1 MRFSK
6 KKNKVLFRTPHINQ
20 IFLWREKSNEIIP
33 LLISLGIPGS
43 SGILKASLL
52 TCSIISFKCVC
63 PLNDHASLS
72 KQKKWICHLLP
83 TLVSLQPRAD
93 NPLGTKNSHLT
104 LPPGFVT
111 RAFGW
116 VRPQGT
122 KKTKIE
128 SKKKKKLAL
137 KERRSPNNYKLTL
150 VPTVYCWSTQIGIP
164 LSPEPSP
171 FPWGSGSWGKPSPR
185 QYLYGDGEGSGNY
198 ECPREIPTPCEGS
211 SAKNRK
217 SWRPLSWHWGRTI
230 CQTRQQTPGF
240 RSPHLA
246 LPSGKLIIDKARLVL
261 RGGVSF

>member
-1 MRFSK
+1 MI
-6 KKNKVLFRTPHINQ
+6 PHINQ

-52 TCSIISFKCVC
+52 TVKENLPKWDCSIISFKCVC
-63 PLNDHASLS
+63 PLNDHTSLS

-104 LPPGFVT
+104 LPLGFVT

-128 SKKKKKLAL
+128 SKKKKVGSERNKITKQLQANSCPRSLLLKHTNWNSPVPWTLPIPMGFRQLREALAKTVSLWRWRRFWELWMPKRDSYSLWRQFSQEQGKLA
-137 KERRSPNNYKLTL
+137 
-150 VPTVYCWSTQIGIP
+150 ST
-164 LSPEPSP
+164 
-171 FPWGSGSWGKPSPR
+171 
-185 QYLYGDGEGSGNY
+185 
-198 ECPREIPTPCEGS
+198 
-211 SAKNRK
+211 
-217 SWRPLSWHWGRTI
+217 
-230 CQTRQQTPGF
+230 
-240 RSPHLA
+240 
-246 LPSGKLIIDKARLVL
+246 
-261 RGGVSF
+261 